1 MQRSTLRHFP
11 QPISA
16 HRKLGMAAI
25 VLSSLLTL
33 ALGGC
38 GGNQPGQPDDA
49 GPKVLDHFKFYQ
61 VDVNIR
67 PGRTPVQLYGQFD
80 DGFRPHIVKQLTH
93 FGNPVSKN
101 GEPIFDDFAHLT
113 WYKLVPTVER
123 RKTATVVNQFGTDL
137 VSVQVS
143 KGLLAPAQKLEPG
156 QQFPKGLNHFKLY
169 EIDYFRDFEPRV
181 VTLDDQFDKK
191 PIKVKLIKPKFLAV
205 PVSKRHGDRTY
216 PKVDNAND
224 RNHLVLYQFEPIPYG
239 VERTVND
246 QFQGGDLRNFRARYL
261 AVPSAKPAVIDGP
274 PPK

>member
-1 MQRSTLRHFP
+1 
-11 QPISA
+11 
-16 HRKLGMAAI
+16 MAALA
-25 VLSSLLTL
+25 LSSLLTL
-33 ALGGC
+33 VLSGC
-38 GGNQPGQPDDA
+38 GGGDQPAQADDQ
-49 GPKVLDHFKFYQ
+49 GPKVLDHFKFYE

-101 GEPIFDDFAHLT
+101 GEPIFDYFAHLT
-113 WYKLVPTVER
+113 WYKLVPTEER
-123 RKTATVVNQFGTDL
+123 RKTANVVNQFGSDL

-156 QQFPKGLNHFKLY
+156 QQFPQGLNHFKLY
-169 EIDYFRDFEPRV
+169 EIDYFRDFKPRI
-181 VTLDDQFDKK
+181 VTLDDQFDNK
-191 PIKVKLIKPKFLAV
+191 PIEVKLIKPRFLAV
-205 PVSKRHGDRTY
+205 PVSKKHGDSIF
-216 PKVDNAND
+216 PKVKNATD
-224 RNHLVLYQFEPIPYG
+224 RDHLVLYEFEPIRYA